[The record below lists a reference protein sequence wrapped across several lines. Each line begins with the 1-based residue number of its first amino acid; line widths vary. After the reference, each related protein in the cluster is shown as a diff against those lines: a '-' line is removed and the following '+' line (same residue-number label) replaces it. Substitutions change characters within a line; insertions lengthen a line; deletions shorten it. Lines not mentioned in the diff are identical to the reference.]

1 MSYQPPDPTYLSL
14 ALKYYDVTNFVKNS
28 TQRQTLKNIDQTW
41 QTPRNI
47 HPCPPVSMNMAC
59 TVGVAEVDQ
68 GRVDQNVLLA
78 LFQQVLKDFYYLYIS
93 LILRSRF
100 LLLFFFIF
108 ASSLVFFVVMIFHLE
123 VAQVSEAAAYSVP
136 FRRSVEAK

>member
-1 MSYQPPDPTYLSL
+1 
-14 ALKYYDVTNFVKNS
+14 
-28 TQRQTLKNIDQTW
+28 
-41 QTPRNI
+41 
-47 HPCPPVSMNMAC
+47 MNMAC

-123 VAQVSEAAAYSVP
+123 VAQVPEAAAYSIP
-136 FRRSVEAK
+136 FRRSVEAG

>member
-1 MSYQPPDPTYLSL
+1 
-14 ALKYYDVTNFVKNS
+14 
-28 TQRQTLKNIDQTW
+28 
-41 QTPRNI
+41 
-47 HPCPPVSMNMAC
+47 MNMAC

-100 LLLFFFIF
+100 LLLFFFSF
-108 ASSLVFFVVMIFHLE
+108 LPQVFFVVMIFHLE

-136 FRRSVEAK
+136 FRRSVEVR

>member
-47 HPCPPVSMNMAC
+47 RQCSPVSMNMAC

-100 LLLFFFIF
+100 LLLFFSF
-108 ASSLVFFVVMIFHLE
+108 LPQVFFVVMIFHLE